1 MLLRFGAQNFRSF
14 RDRVELSFV
23 STAQRDAP
31 TWRFP
36 APGLRFGVLPVVGVY
51 GANASGKSNL
61 LAALRALRDHV
72 AWSFVALRPDQPIPF
87 TPFVLQGQAD
97 TAPVALDV
105 DVLVQG
111 VRYHFGY
118 RHTEQ
123 AVVQEWLYAWPG
135 GRRQVLY
142 HREGQDTGGW
152 WLSPSLRLGRGL
164 RGQIVK
170 ATRPNALLLST
181 AAQFNAG
188 LLGEVATAI
197 GEAVQTESP
206 IDLHGHPVFL
216 PDHPVVQDQHR
227 ATVLR
232 FLEAADLGV
241 KDIKPVPLKRRDEVL
256 EALRQQ
262 RKPEA
267 FEEVVKALA
276 DDDNA
281 VELWLVHEGAD
292 GTRWTLPPAQESRGT
307 QVLLARLNDLLL
319 ALELG
324 SMLVLDE
331 LDTSLHPDLCRAL
344 VGLFTDPHS
353 NPRGAQLLFTSHD
366 RGLLSALRRDQVV
379 LVDKDREGVSH
390 LRSAADFRGLR
401 GRDDLLGA
409 HAQGRLG
416 GVPVLGDL
424 AGALSREAGRGA

>member
-1 MLLRFGAQNFRSF
+1 MLLRFGAENFRSF

-23 STAQRDAP
+23 SSAQRDVP

-97 TAPVALDV
+97 AAPVSLDV
-105 DVLVQG
+105 DVLVGG
-111 VRYHFGY
+111 VRYHFGF
-118 RHTEQ
+118 RHTEY

-142 HREGQDTGGW
+142 HREGGERSAW
-152 WLSPSLRLGRGL
+152 WLSPSLRMGRL
-164 RGQIVK
+164 RADIVK
-170 ATRPNALLLST
+170 ATRDNALLLST
-181 AAQFNAG
+181 AAQFNARV
-188 LLGEVATAI
+188 LADVARAI
-197 GEAVQTESP
+197 TEGVQTESP
-206 IDLHGHPVFL
+206 IELHGHPVFL
-216 PDHPVVQDQHR
+216 PESPVVQDPHR

-232 FLEAADLGV
+232 FLDAADLGV
-241 KDIKPVPLKRRDEVL
+241 KDVKAVPLKRRDEVL
-256 EALRQQ
+256 EVLRQQ
-262 RKPEA
+262 LRPEA
-267 FEEVVKALA
+267 FEEVARALA
-276 DDDNA
+276 GEDNA

-292 GTRWTLPPAQESRGT
+292 GARWTLPPAQESRGT
-307 QVLLARLNDLLL
+307 QVLLQRLNDLLQVL
-319 ALELG
+319 DTAGL
-324 SMLVLDE
+324 LVLDE

-344 VGLFTDPHS
+344 VGLFTDPRS
-353 NPRGAQLLFTSHD
+353 NPHGAQLLFTSHD
-366 RGLLSALRRDQVV
+366 RGLLAALRRDQVV

-390 LRSAADFRGLR
+390 LRSAADYRGLR
-401 GRDDLLGA
+401 GRDDLIDA
-409 HAQGRLG
+409 HGQGRLG

-424 AGALSREAGRGA
+424 VGALAREASDGA